1 MKLIEITHKIRFPFK
16 KAFTKQ
22 AKIFLHTFRGF
33 MENKVIL
40 RASALTYFTMLSVVP
55 LVAMAFAISKG
66 FGLERLLQ
74 QELTKKLAGQQ
85 EVVRWIFAF
94 AKNLLERTK
103 GGVVAGVGFAIL
115 LWAIIRVLGNIE
127 ESFNEIWKVKK
138 GRTFF
143 RKSSDYIAIILIA
156 PIFMILS
163 SSITVYITTQIA
175 HILKSIQVLGFF
187 SPYIRIVINLI
198 PYMLIWFLFTFI
210 FMVMPNTVVR
220 FKSALSAG
228 ILAGTIFQII
238 QWGYVK
244 FQLYVSN
251 YNAVYGSFAALP
263 LFMVWLQ
270 TGWLVVL
277 LGAQMSY
284 ANQNYEKYEFENE
297 LSLISQRYKKTL
309 SLLIANFI
317 FKKFAKGENAPNL
330 DEISS
335 KLEMPT
341 GIVREII
348 NNLTEAN
355 IIIPVIRPDS
365 REEYFVPAT
374 DINHFS
380 VKSIIDKLDFVGI
393 QSLEIAKVPEMDKIM
408 AHYTAFDKLLYS
420 SKDNILL
427 KDI

>member
-374 DINHFS
+374 DINQLS